1 MKFMLTILLLM
12 VTAVFADTAHQ
23 TDWSGGSGEPGP
35 VSEWLNSFNNSDEIV
50 YAEAPGV
57 LSLSAG
63 MLTNAATEI
72 EASAMYSICAYAE
85 DVDMD
90 GDMDILAASFVD
102 NKILWWENLNDGISW
117 ESHLVASNLAGAFGA
132 VCADVDNDG
141 DNDILGT
148 AMGAD
153 MVIWWENLDGL
164 GTSWNEHMIDDSLD
178 GAKGIAVVD
187 MDEDGMIDVVASAKS
202 GDQVV
207 WYRNNG
213 SGTSW
218 TKHIIAPD
226 FDCAMSVYPIDFDN
240 DGDWDILSAAKLD
253 GAVRWYENADGSG
266 TTWTEHSVS
275 EDLYYARGA
284 YAGDIDGDGD
294 VDVLS
299 AGGISKSSGEVCW
312 WENTDGTA
320 TNWEH
325 HVIDPEFNGPFSI
338 LQFDV
343 DQDGDLDAVSG
354 SLTENIIC
362 WWENKDSGN
371 SWEKHTLCNYYA
383 PGIISAADLTGDG
396 SIELFAGSLYSFNI
410 TWWRTYGYQPEGWL
424 VSSILDTGED
434 SEWNTLEWNANVP
447 GATSL
452 GVSMRSSWN
461 ENDLGEWS
469 DTVYTSPADLSAM
482 ISDNDRF
489 VQYCIVMKSESNDT
503 TPSLE
508 QIQISWNPMS
518 INGNDIQL
526 NELLISAGNPSGA
539 DLAVRCLL
547 TEAQTAQLILFDL
560 SGRAIYTTGDI
571 PMSKGQNE
579 FVVQDLSDG
588 LYFAR
593 LNLEDRSINARVTVL
608 H

>member
-1 MKFMLTILLLM
+1 
-12 VTAVFADTAHQ
+12 
-23 TDWSGGSGEPGP
+23 
-35 VSEWLNSFNNSDEIV
+35 
-50 YAEAPGV
+50 
-57 LSLSAG
+57 
-63 MLTNAATEI
+63 
-72 EASAMYSICAYAE
+72 
-85 DVDMD
+85 
-90 GDMDILAASFVD
+90 
-102 NKILWWENLNDGISW
+102 
-117 ESHLVASNLAGAFGA
+117 
-132 VCADVDNDG
+132 
-141 DNDILGT
+141 
-148 AMGAD
+148 
-153 MVIWWENLDGL
+153 
-164 GTSWNEHMIDDSLD
+164 
-178 GAKGIAVVD
+178 
-187 MDEDGMIDVVASAKS
+187 
-202 GDQVV
+202 
-207 WYRNNG
+207 
-213 SGTSW
+213 
-218 TKHIIAPD
+218 
-226 FDCAMSVYPIDFDN
+226 
-240 DGDWDILSAAKLD
+240 
-253 GAVRWYENADGSG
+253 
-266 TTWTEHSVS
+266 
-275 EDLYYARGA
+275 
-284 YAGDIDGDGD
+284 
-294 VDVLS
+294 
-299 AGGISKSSGEVCW
+299 
-312 WENTDGTA
+312 
-320 TNWEH
+320 
-325 HVIDPEFNGPFSI
+325 
-338 LQFDV
+338 
-343 DQDGDLDAVSG
+343 LDAVSG